1 MYWNQKP
8 TSRSLRALSA
18 TTILFVELA
27 ACFCCLRYMWSCLK
41 MENNTKFP
49 VDPGT
54 RPFKP
59 LCIHQ
64 PDMVPFGDVPLPT
77 IEFTS

>member
-1 MYWNQKP
+1 
-8 TSRSLRALSA
+8 
-18 TTILFVELA
+18 
-27 ACFCCLRYMWSCLK
+27 
-41 MENNTKFP
+41 MENTTKFP

-64 PDMVPFGDVPLPT
+64 PDMVPFGDVPLYQPSSLHRDVVPNST
-77 IEFTS
+77 A